1 VITTADGLLLTV
13 AIGSLAFAPSELQ
26 VARVPVEDA
35 AGFIPA
41 GVDLVDLFV
50 LHPILSRLDPP
61 AAVAFPDD
69 LGLPEGTP
77 VLFHSL
83 DYDLGQL
90 VVVAA
95 GVVGQDGRPRT
106 EDGQGIPELTWL
118 GLSVEDE
125 E

>member
-1 VITTADGLLLTV
+1 
-13 AIGSLAFAPSELQ
+13 
-26 VARVPVEDA
+26 
-35 AGFIPA
+35 
-41 GVDLVDLFV
+41 
-50 LHPILSRLDPP
+50 
-61 AAVAFPDD
+61 
-69 LGLPEGTP
+69 
-77 VLFHSL
+77 
-83 DYDLGQL
+83 LGQL